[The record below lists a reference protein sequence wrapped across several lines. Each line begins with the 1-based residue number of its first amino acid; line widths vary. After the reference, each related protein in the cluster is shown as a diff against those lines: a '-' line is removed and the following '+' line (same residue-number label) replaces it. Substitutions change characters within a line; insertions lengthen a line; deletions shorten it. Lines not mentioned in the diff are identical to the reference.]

1 MGPNNSVEQEGW
13 GLLNCDAPIDRVAVV
28 CAALV
33 IFANRTIE
41 AGEELGFPR
50 HPKILD
56 SKKAGTD
63 YAQVRG
69 STTTDTSRSGNGVLL
84 GGCGVVVAPPLA
96 GMSRCTTDAPK
107 YVIRR
112 ELATRLGRAQT
123 YRNCEWRNL
132 MGPNNSKRGGVAES
146 LSLRQQDYLE
156 QTFSYTR
163 RHPKMLN
170 LSAAPRYAF
179 TKSGQGDLIP
189 STGRRLGK
197 KATAA
202 IQAADTKDSYVGSSR
217 GVRAAQ
223 SNCGTQ
229 QDCKKVYTPDAPE
242 YNSKPVCTIANAP
255 EW

>member
-112 ELATRLGRAQT
+112 ELATRP
-123 YRNCEWRNL
+123 C
-132 MGPNNSKRGGVAES
+132 SD
-146 LSLRQQDYLE
+146 LSELRVEKFD
-156 QTFSYTR
+156 
-163 RHPKMLN
+163 
-170 LSAAPRYAF
+170 
-179 TKSGQGDLIP
+179 
-189 STGRRLGK
+189 
-197 KATAA
+197 
-202 IQAADTKDSYVGSSR
+202 
-217 GVRAAQ
+217 
-223 SNCGTQ
+223 GTQ
-229 QDCKKVYTPDAPE
+229 QQCGVGMSGRAGARL
-242 YNSKPVCTIANAP
+242 IL
-255 EW
+255 